1 MRRCGRAVPGNR
13 SYKKRMA
20 SIIEKKAYFAL
31 RLPVA
36 GFDADRLSATLH
48 QKGCLGILESSEA
61 EWTVYLPGDWT
72 PEHLNQLFLELRR
85 LNMQFMP
92 EAVHLEKLPYRDWN
106 AEWRKYFQP
115 APLGKGLWV
124 RPPWQSLPAGITA
137 QEIIIDPQ
145 MAFGT
150 GHHETTRLMVAAMET
165 LELQGLPVLDL
176 GTGSGILAIAARK
189 MGARA
194 VIGIDIDPDAIA
206 NAEHNLKLN
215 REGGVEFI
223 VGNISCVTGRIF
235 PVILANIQFHIL
247 APIADALYQALAPGG
262 QLVVSGILATDTEA
276 FIQCYQRVGFRLL
289 GQQAM
294 GEWAA
299 MIFTK

>member
-1 MRRCGRAVPGNR
+1 MRRSGPAGENQLH
-13 SYKKRMA
+13 KKRMA
-20 SIIEKKAYFAL
+20 GIIEKKMYFAL
-31 RLPVA
+31 NLPVS
-36 GFDADRLSATLH
+36 GFDTDRLSATLH
-48 QKGCLGILESSEA
+48 QKGCLGILESSAA

-72 PEHLNQLFLELRR
+72 PEHFHQLFLELRR
-85 LNMQFMP
+85 INMQFLP
-92 EAVHLEKLPYRDWN
+92 DAVHLEKLPFRDWN

-124 RPPWQSLPAGITA
+124 RPPWQPLPAGIIA

-165 LELQGLPVLDL
+165 LELRDLSVLDL

-189 MGARA
+189 MGAHA

-206 NAEHNLKLN
+206 NAEHNLQLN
-215 REGGVEFI
+215 RERGVEFI
-223 VGNISCVTGRIF
+223 VGNISCVTGRVF

-247 APIADALYQALAPGG
+247 APIADALYQTLAPAGR
-262 QLVVSGILATDTEA
+262 LVVSGILATDAEA
-276 FIQCYQRVGFRLL
+276 FIQCYRRVGFRLL
-289 GQQAM
+289 EQQEM